1 MNIGKMIKK
10 KIIIIS
16 SPSGA
21 GKTTICNKIINK
33 NKNIKLSISYT
44 SRPIR
49 KNEKHG
55 IDYFFV
61 EKKKFID
68 LNNKDYFI
76 ETAKVFNY
84 LYGSPYE
91 NINKAFN
98 KGKHILFDIDWQ
110 GANKLRKKFSKNNII
125 DFFILPPSKTELK
138 KRLMIRG
145 RESQIEIKKRLSL
158 AVKEISHYNEY
169 KYVLV
174 NDNIEQTVV
183 NILKIIQ
190 YEELLL
196 NIYRKVKSVKMI

>member
-1 MNIGKMIKK
+1 MNKN

-21 GKTTICNKIINK
+21 GKTTICNRIINK
-33 NKNIKLSISYT
+33 NKKIKLSISYT

-49 KNEKHG
+49 KNENQG

-61 EKKKFID
+61 AKKKFID

-84 LYGSPYE
+84 LYGSPFE
-91 NINKAFN
+91 NINKAFS

-110 GANKLRKKFSKNNII
+110 GANKLRKKFSKEDII

-158 AVKEISHYNEY
+158 AVKEISHYKEY
-169 KYVLV
+169 RYVLV
-174 NDNIEQTVV
+174 NDTINTTVSD
-183 NILKIIQ
+183 ILKIIK
-190 YEELLL
+190 YEEMLSK
-196 NIYRKVKSVKMI
+196 NKKKIKTIKIV

>member
-1 MNIGKMIKK
+1 MNIGKMNKK

-49 KNEKHG
+49 KNENHG

-68 LNNKDYFI
+68 LNNKDFFI

-91 NINKAFN
+91 NIKTIFS
-98 KGKHILFDIDWQ
+98 KKKHILFDIDWQ
-110 GANKLRKKFSKNNII
+110 GANKIRKKFSYI
-125 DFFILPPSKTELK
+125 TT
-138 KRLMIRG
+138 
-145 RESQIEIKKRLSL
+145 IK
-158 AVKEISHYNEY
+158 
-169 KYVLV
+169 
-174 NDNIEQTVV
+174 D
-183 NILKIIQ
+183 
-190 YEELLL
+190 
-196 NIYRKVKSVKMI
+196 